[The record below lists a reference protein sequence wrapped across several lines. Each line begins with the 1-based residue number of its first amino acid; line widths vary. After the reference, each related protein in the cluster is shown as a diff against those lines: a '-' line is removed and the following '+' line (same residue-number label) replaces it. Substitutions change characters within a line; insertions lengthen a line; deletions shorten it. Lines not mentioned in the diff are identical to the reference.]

1 MTQSSAT
8 ICNDARDSVR
18 QSMRSDVQERGGPS
32 TRLAQIPVRIEGPR
46 PVPETGTIGGGVV
59 AILNE
64 IAALLEQVAATGEAA
79 AIDLRSLPMSP
90 ADRVQLLE
98 ALGPG
103 EVEITL
109 RADGDSSIRET
120 GVQGVWWTE
129 HRDRNGAVIASFIE
143 IARVPEILLVP
154 SEQLR
159 GGAERLRA
167 AARSASRAALPAE
180 GESSH
185 ART

>member
-1 MTQSSAT
+1 MTKSSGT
-8 ICNDARDSVR
+8 TCNDKRDGAS
-18 QSMRSDVQERGGPS
+18 RSLRSGGEAQEGAS
-32 TRLAQIPVRIEGPR
+32 TRLAQIPVRIEGSPA
-46 PVPETGTIGGGVV
+46 VPDTGTIGGGVI

-64 IAALLEQVAATGEAA
+64 IATLLEQVASTGEAA

-90 ADRVQLLE
+90 ADRAQLLE

-109 RADGDSSIRET
+109 RADGDSNIREL

-129 HRDRNGAVIASFIE
+129 HRDRNGDVIACFIE
-143 IARVPEILLVP
+143 IGRVPEILVVP
-154 SEQLR
+154 GEELR
-159 GGAERLRA
+159 RGAGRLRA
-167 AARSASRAALPAE
+167 AARARVSLPTE

-185 ART
+185 AGT

>member
-1 MTQSSAT
+1 MTRIPGT
-8 ICNDARDSVR
+8 ARSETGDGASGAR
-18 QSMRSDVQERGGPS
+18 QRGSEAQVGAS
-32 TRLAQIPVRIEGPR
+32 TRLAQIPVRIEGP
-46 PVPETGTIGGGVV
+46 PAVAETGTIGGGVI

-64 IAALLEQVAATGEAA
+64 IATLLEQVASTGESA

-90 ADRVQLLE
+90 GDRAQLLE

-109 RADGDSSIRET
+109 RADGDSCIRET

-129 HRDRNGAVIASFIE
+129 HRDRNGAVIAGFIE

-154 SEQLR
+154 GEELLR
-159 GGAERLRA
+159 GAGRLRA
-167 AARSASRAALPAE
+167 SARARVALPTE

>member
-1 MTQSSAT
+1 MTQST
-8 ICNDARDSVR
+8 GTTCNDKRDGASRTARN
-18 QSMRSDVQERGGPS
+18 GGETREGAS
-32 TRLAQIPVRIEGPR
+32 TRLAQIPVRIEGP
-46 PVPETGTIGGGVV
+46 PAVPDTGTIGGGVI

-64 IAALLEQVAATGEAA
+64 IATLLEQVASTGEAA

-90 ADRVQLLE
+90 GDRAQLLE

-109 RADGDSSIRET
+109 RADGDSYIRET
-120 GVQGVWWTE
+120 GVQGVWWIE
-129 HRDRNGAVIASFIE
+129 HRDRNGAVIAGFIE

-154 SEQLR
+154 SEELR
-159 GGAERLRA
+159 RGAERLRA
-167 AARSASRAALPAE
+167 SACARVALPTE